1 MDDEVRTW
9 AADVVW
15 RSAAMALVADLER
28 RGLAA
33 EVMDHG
39 AVRAHNPAGEPDVK
53 DPRARALS
61 PGLRQEV
68 VCRTHRGGLWW
79 WWMWSGPDRR
89 AVSELEPLCPAA
101 NIAFAGERIARVLA
115 VPFASS
121 SDEASGGCQ

>member
-39 AVRAHNPAGEPDVK
+39 AVRARNPAGEPEVG

-68 VCRTHRGGLWW
+68 VCRPHRGGLWW
-79 WWMWSGPDRR
+79 WMWSGPGRR

-121 SDEASGGCQ
+121 LDEASGGCR

>member
-33 EVMDHG
+33 EVMEHG
-39 AVRAHNPAGEPDVK
+39 AVRARNPAGEPDVG
-53 DPRARALS
+53 DPRARVL
-61 PGLRQEV
+61 LRQEV
-68 VCRTHRGGLWW
+68 VCRTHRGALWW
-79 WWMWSGPDRR
+79 WWVWSGPDRR
-89 AVSELEPLCPAA
+89 ALSELEPLCPAA
-101 NIAFAGERIARVLA
+101 NTAFAGERIARVLA

-121 SDEASGGCQ
+121 PDAASGGCE